1 MEVWRRPDRAAWEEP
16 QMARKAAKER
26 ERSILK
32 GALAG
37 LVGGIVGSGAKVVV
51 EKIFPPRNPGQT
63 PPPAILAER
72 VSGHPLSP
80 VEQQV
85 ATQGIHWTFGAIAGA
100 VYGAAVEMEPKA
112 AAWQGAAFGLA
123 LNKLT
128 HESLLPKMGPVE
140 ATVRQRT
147 QERQSEWVSHAV
159 YGVVT
164 DVVRRLVRR
173 GL

>member
-1 MEVWRRPDRAAWEEP
+1 MESRKSPGKLRALESVVG
-16 QMARKAAKER
+16 QKKTNGRQ
-26 ERSILK
+26 RSVLK

-37 LVGGIVGSGAKVVV
+37 LVGGIVGSGAKTVA
-51 EKIFPPRNPGQT
+51 EKIFPPRLAEQT
-63 PPPAILAER
+63 APPALMAENLMGR
-72 VSGHPLSP
+72 PLSDG
-80 VEQQV
+80 EKRI
-85 ATQGIHWTFGAIAGA
+85 AAGGIHWTFGAVAGA
-100 VYGAAVEMEPKA
+100 VYGAAVELEPKA

-128 HESLLPKMGPVE
+128 HDSLLPKMGLAEP
-140 ATVRQRT
+140 TIRQRT